1 MLAIMG
7 PSGAGKTSLLNCLSL
22 RNQSYS
28 GTVLHNGKP
37 PDMDMVGITTA
48 FVQQEDLFI
57 PTLTPREHLRFHA
70 NMRMSR
76 TLSPEQKMQAVET
89 ALEGLGLGKCANTP
103 IGGQGSTIRGISGG
117 EKKRLSFATEVLGD
131 APVIFVD
138 EPTSGLDS
146 FMAEAVVTKLRALA
160 ESGRTIVA
168 TIHQPSSHV
177 FSLFSHLHL
186 LAEGKTIYCGPLDR
200 ANAHFEAIGHPCPN
214 FYNPADHYIKV
225 MSRDPSSLD
234 ESERRI
240 TAAADGYRQ
249 SAAYT
254 QTEANLPTA
263 VVTAARQ
270 EVKSG
275 DREDDGT
282 TSSRA
287 TVVKPASHKVYQ
299 ATWWRQART
308 PDDLGGAVEVYKRTI
323 IMYRREPVLTKA
335 RLGQTVVVAVLVG
348 LIFLQL
354 GNSQRDVQSTMGV
367 LFFVAINQGI
377 LGTIGV
383 LQVFPNEMPVFLRE
397 HDSGAYRVSSYFFG
411 RTLAEIPIQVVFPTV
426 FSVII
431 YLLCGFPLEA
441 KPFLLFIVYIV
452 LTANSAISLGYV
464 VSAFAKSVDVAL
476 ALGPMIL
483 MPFIIFGGLLIN
495 LSEIPVYFVWYSIF
509 SFIQYGYKAISIVI
523 WESKESL
530 DCPPEPEPCVFPT
543 GQDVLDYLEFEGG
556 NRELWLNFVYLVALM
571 LGFRILAFFALLY
584 RSRPTGERA
593 Y

>member
-22 RNQSYS
+22 RNRSYS

-70 NMRMSR
+70 NMRMNR
-76 TLSPEQKMQAVET
+76 ALSPEQKAKAVET

-146 FMAEAVVTKLRALA
+146 FMAEAVVTKLRLLA

-186 LAEGKTIYCGPLDR
+186 LAEGKTIYCGASDR

-225 MSRDPSSLD
+225 MSRDPLSLD

-249 SAAYT
+249 SAAYA
-254 QTEANLPTA
+254 QTEANLPAA
-263 VVTAARQ
+263 VVTAALQ
-270 EVKSG
+270 EVRYG
-275 DREDDGT
+275 DREDDDT
-282 TSSRA
+282 TSA
-287 TVVKPASHKVYQ
+287 TAPVVKPTSHKVYQ
-299 ATWWRQART
+299 ATWWRQARAT
-308 PDDLGGAVEVYKRTI
+308 HTLAAVEVYKRTI

-354 GNSQRDVQSTMGV
+354 GDSQADVQSTMGV

-411 RTLAEIPIQVVFPTV
+411 RTLAEIPIQVVFPAV

-441 KPFLLFIVYIV
+441 KPFFLFIVYIV
-452 LTANSAISLGYV
+452 LTSNSAISLGYV
-464 VSAFAKSVDVAL
+464 VSALAKSVDVAL

-509 SFIQYGYKAISIVI
+509 SFIQYGYKGISIVI

-530 DCPPEPEPCVFPT
+530 DCPPEPAPCVFPT

-556 NRELWLNFVYLVALM
+556 NRELWLNAVYLVALM
-571 LGFRILAFFALLY
+571 VGFRILAFFALLY